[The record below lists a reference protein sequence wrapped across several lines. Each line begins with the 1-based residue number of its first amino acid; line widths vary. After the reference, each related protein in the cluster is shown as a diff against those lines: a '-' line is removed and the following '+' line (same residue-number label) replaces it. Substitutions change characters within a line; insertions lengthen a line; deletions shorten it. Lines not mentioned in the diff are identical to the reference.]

1 MNVALTNYGL
11 RYFLEHCQKDQVA
24 NHATSAWLREF
35 GVGVLAPYR
44 DQEAHNQLL
53 AQGLI
58 EKIPGSQSQ
67 DDVTLR
73 HLRNPLENVERVIL
87 EFTTRCNFNCHHC
100 YNTKVE
106 RVTEQDI
113 DLLKSAVDVFARIGI
128 RQFDFIGG
136 EVSKYGDGWLQVVQH
151 IHSYHDTT
159 VKLLTNGWWLGQ
171 TDFVAAGQRYANAES
186 YLAHLKECGLSHV
199 VFSLDGQGAVHD
211 HSRGR
216 AGLYDCIME
225 GFELVRAAGLEPR
238 VSLLIRND
246 VDGEQFATFLADLA
260 DRIYYFTPADTLLT
274 KVQKLTADRTNVLS
288 NFIDIGSGARHGV
301 IRAKPLDIPESILY
315 CKGFFRP
322 APHLTIK
329 ANGELATCRITN
341 AGEGYGNL
349 HERDL
354 VQILNRMQDQF
365 VFQLHAQRRIGD
377 YRRFVNTDLF
387 DSFSHVCSLR
397 AVLTLIARF
406 MEEQGVDP
414 EDEGAILRINQEV
427 ARYTGHL

>member
-1 MNVALTNYGL
+1 VGILVPS
-11 RYFLEHCQKDQVA
+11 QDQ
-24 NHATSAWLREF
+24 T
-35 GVGVLAPYR
+35 
-44 DQEAHNQLL
+44 AHNWLL

-58 EKIPGSQSQ
+58 EKVPETQSE

-73 HLRNPLENVERVIL
+73 HLRNPLENVERVIF
-87 EFTTRCNFNCHHC
+87 EFTTRCNFSCKHC
-100 YNTKVE
+100 YNSKVE

-136 EVSKYGDGWLQVVQH
+136 EVSKFGDGWLQVVQH
-151 IHSYHDTT
+151 IHTYADTT
-159 VKLLTNGWWLGQ
+159 VKLLTNGWWLEE

-186 YLAHLKECGLSHV
+186 YLADLKESGGSHV
-199 VFSLDGQGAVHD
+199 VFSLDGQSAVHD
-211 HSRGR
+211 HSRGQV
-216 AGLYDCIME
+216 GLYNRIMK
-225 GFELVRAAGLEPR
+225 GIELVRAAGLEPR
-238 VSLLIRND
+238 VSLLVRND

-260 DRIYYFTPADTLLT
+260 DRIYQFSPADTLLA
-274 KVQKLTADRTNVLS
+274 KVQKLMADPTNILS
-288 NFIDIGSGARHGV
+288 NFIDIGSGARHGT
-301 IRAKPLDIPESILY
+301 IRAKLDDIPESVLH
-315 CKGFFRP
+315 CKGFYRP

-349 HERDL
+349 HQQDL

-365 VFQLHAQRRIGD
+365 VFQLHAQRKIGD

-387 DSFSHVCSLR
+387 DMFSHVCSLR

-414 EDEGAILRINQEV
+414 EDEKAILKINQEV
-427 ARYTGHL
+427 AAYTGHLSS